1 MQSWGFS
8 NPTHVNRQRKLPY
21 AKGHVKPSRHV
32 PIPHSE
38 ILNQSFPFTR
48 GGRSPTPINSISP
61 TRSII
66 SRSIASPKIP
76 CKSSRP
82 STKKSI
88 IPTLRSVSKTSSIGI
103 HDAKGAHFNG
113 AYYGA
118 PQGVTV
124 PPPHAYHRP
133 PRGRGCGPCC
143 ILTTLLKLVI
153 TIMVILGIAALVAWL
168 ILHPN
173 KLDISI
179 RNPNK
184 KIGICYDK
192 VDAMAYY
199 EGERFSWASLPAF
212 YQGHKNTTVL
222 QPKFTGQQ
230 LMLLN
235 SYSIP
240 TGHIRGILLYRC

>member
-1 MQSWGFS
+1 M
-8 NPTHVNRQRKLPY
+8 
-21 AKGHVKPSRHV
+21 
-32 PIPHSE
+32 
-38 ILNQSFPFTR
+38 
-48 GGRSPTPINSISP
+48 
-61 TRSII
+61 SII

-173 KLDISI
+173 KVKFYYNLQLDISI

-212 YQGHKNTTVL
+212 YQGHKNTTGTSEGFFYIDVKL
-222 QPKFTGQQ
+222 Y
-230 LMLLN
+230 LRSEIECDLRISLRSN
-235 SYSIP
+235 STTELS
-240 TGHIRGILLYRC
+240 RKRCDIDYW